1 MTTKIAIGDAR
12 TQLRLI
18 PAESINCCVTS
29 PPYWQKRDYQAGPN
43 ELGREPTIREYLD
56 NLLQVID
63 EIDRVLMP
71 HGSLWLNIGDSYI
84 TQAGTS
90 RGSGS
95 YYPER
100 GAITNVSN
108 GDVLI
113 KSAELPHKSLCLIPY
128 RVAIA
133 MQDRGWIVRN
143 VIIWQKPDCM
153 PESVADRC
161 TIDYE
166 PVFLCVKNPNY
177 YYKQQVRPYSPKT
190 VERCKKYIENGEGF
204 DPARHKVDPN
214 RATQAPA
221 KVLERIAKNLV
232 VPGRSV
238 HTMHLD
244 RANGNS
250 QDVFSPAGANLRSVW
265 RISTAGYRGA
275 HFAVMP
281 EELVKICI
289 DAGCPVGG
297 TVLDPFLG
305 SGTTAIV
312 AERMGRDFFG
322 IELNP
327 EYARHATERIL
338 KARATRLPAAPLKE
352 PLQVHGVLAG
362 NDENGR
368 PFVEGVPAVA
378 IADQLPMLVNQKVL
392 PDIHIDCS
400 EDEYV
405 ERDE

>member
-29 PPYWQKRDYQAGPN
+29 PPYWQKRDYQAGPD

-71 HGSLWLNIGDSYI
+71 HGSLWLNIGDTYA

-90 RGSGS
+90 RRIP
-95 YYPER
+95 YPETR
-100 GAITNVSN
+100 SIHNVTN
-108 GDVLI
+108 GDVLL

-143 VIIWQKPDCM
+143 VIIWHKPDGM
-153 PESVADRC
+153 PENVQDRF
-161 TIDYE
+161 TADYE
-166 PVFLCVKNPNY
+166 PIFFCTKSPNY
-177 YYKQQVRPYSPKT
+177 YFKQQVRPYSDKT
-190 VERCKKYIENGEGF
+190 LKRCQRYIENGEAF

-214 RATQAPA
+214 RSSQAPF
-221 KVLERIAKNLV
+221 KLLGRIA
-232 VPGRSV
+232 RS
-238 HTMHLD
+238 LA
-244 RANGNS
+244 ANGE
-250 QDVFSPAGANLRSVW
+250 DALSPAGANLRSVW
-265 RISTAGYRGA
+265 RIPTVGYRGS
-275 HFAVMP
+275 HFAVFP
-281 EELVKICI
+281 EKFVEICV

-312 AERMGRDFFG
+312 AERMDRDFFG

-352 PLQVHGVLAG
+352 PLEVHGVVAG

-368 PFVEGVPAVA
+368 PFAEGMSEVA
-378 IADQLPMLVNQKVL
+378 IPSRAPLGSTNGRTAPRHPTVILKEKNNEL
-392 PDIHIDCS
+392 
-400 EDEYV
+400 
-405 ERDE
+405 